1 MSSNLP
7 SLATPNRL
15 RLTPLGRRLAR
26 LAASASL
33 SILLAAGYSA
43 FAGASAGVEASSAKS
58 PYIKVTV
65 KPGESL
71 WSIAAAI
78 DPSADRRDFVDE
90 LMRINRLDR
99 PTLEAGDRI
108 YIPTR

>member
-1 MSSNLP
+1 
-7 SLATPNRL
+7 
-15 RLTPLGRRLAR
+15 LAR

-43 FAGASAGVEASSAKS
+43 FAGANAGGEASASKS
-58 PYIKVTV
+58 PYMKITV

-71 WSIAAAI
+71 WTIAAEI
-78 DPSADRRDFVDE
+78 DPGSDRRDLVDE

-99 PTLEAGDRI
+99 PALEAGDRI
-108 YIPTR
+108 FIPTR